1 MCAVTY
7 SGRVVDQKGQPVPY
21 ATVYPETQPEFGT
34 ATNSDG
40 YFSFD
45 AMLYPDS
52 RVIISFIGYE
62 KLVVLAKDFA
72 LLSADSTT
80 GDPSSFVL
88 STFTLIEQPIALEET
103 VVAAKASKQ
112 RNKRKQMAA
121 LLHAVYVQLEAD
133 FPDEPALYQVVSDV
147 RMQSGGDSASTG
159 TPASVWGMEQMIAN
173 IVVLPEQARE
183 GRDSVQFQGRFCK
196 RFFSAEKRAQADSIL
211 ASDAIERMEKG
222 SKEKYIRK
230 AANAVDSGVVV
241 HQALFAMGNMRYDF
255 EQTMSDTRHWT
266 VTNES
271 EGETV
276 LTHTQKISRFLGCFQ
291 MTYQRHYIVDSET
304 YAVRRFSEHA
314 EVKITIPFGVKLNA
328 DQLQMLNL
336 LNMGENQIEK
346 FRLKRMTGNIDYNTI
361 YQRRPITSHQSPI
374 TNHQAPITNSP
385 SGDVP
390 SHVYTLEKNM
400 HVRAHILGT
409 KKAEIP
415 ILVKATQRVT
425 SLQTD
430 SVKPLTPDQITRR
443 VPRQIVEIY

>member
-1 MCAVTY
+1 MTLPVVRLRYIRTILLCTYLLCAQFVSSTTY
-7 SGRVVDQKGQPVPY
+7 SGRVVDQKGQAVGY

-72 LLSADSTT
+72 LLSADSASA
-80 GDPSSFVL
+80 DPSSFVL
-88 STFTLIEQPIALEET
+88 STFTLHEQPIALEET

-121 LLHAVYVQLEAD
+121 LLYAVYLQLEAD

-147 RMQSGGDSASTG
+147 RMHSGGDST
-159 TPASVWGMEQMIAN
+159 TTNRNSVWGMEQMIAN

-222 SKEKYIRK
+222 SKEKFMRK

-255 EQTMSDTRHWT
+255 EQTMSDTRHWS
-266 VTNES
+266 VSNES

-276 LTHTQKISRFLGCFQ
+276 LTHTQKINRYLGCFQ
-291 MTYQRHYIVDSET
+291 MTYKRHYIVDSET

-314 EVKITIPFGVKLNA
+314 EIKITIPFGVKLNA

-361 YQRRPITSHQSPI
+361 YQRRDSY
-374 TNHQAPITNSP
+374 
-385 SGDVP
+385 
-390 SHVYTLEKNM
+390 VYTLEKNM

-430 SVKPLTPDQITRR
+430 SVQPLTPEQITRR